1 MTNICMCCIG
11 KMHVPTA
18 LLGPYCLTG
27 WILGGKKYTIES
39 YQQALGSC
47 CEITSYIKLE
57 IWWSYFEWCVK
68 INCCK
73 ALSFTRCALI
83 ICYFSARAS
92 LLISFEQS
100 PLLLTIELRNA
111 TSMIKCYI
119 YIFSTI
125 TYYFSVVQHR
135 SMWITMVALAC
146 STLQWGL
153 TTS

>member
-1 MTNICMCCIG
+1 MYVLHRKNACTHC
-11 KMHVPTA
+11 TSR
-18 LLGPYCLTG
+18 T
-27 WILGGKKYTIES
+27 ILSHWLNFRWKKVHNRIIS
-39 YQQALGSC
+39 AGFGFMLWDN
-47 CEITSYIKLE
+47 SYIKLE

-73 ALSFTRCALI
+73 ALSFTKCALI
-83 ICYFSARAS
+83 IHYFSARAS